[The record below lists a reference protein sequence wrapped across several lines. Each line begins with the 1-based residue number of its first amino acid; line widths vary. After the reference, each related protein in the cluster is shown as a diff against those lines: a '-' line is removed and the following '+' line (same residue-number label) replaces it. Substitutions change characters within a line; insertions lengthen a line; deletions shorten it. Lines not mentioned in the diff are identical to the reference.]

1 MKSVLRSSR
10 VQTQGLLELRAGE
23 RAASPHL
30 VDVIDIAP
38 GSKPSRWIGR
48 KPGLGLLKVSAL
60 SRTPRI
66 AR

>member
-48 KPGLGLLKVSAL
+48 TLNQQRRWTSVSKVTL
-60 SRTPRI
+60 
-66 AR
+66 